1 MNLKRETERAA
12 FCDSFKLGFLRETN
26 YLKGNSEI
34 MFCNEFLQC
43 SMLW

>member
-1 MNLKRETERAA
+1 MRETERAS
-12 FCDSFKLGFLRETN
+12 FCDSFKLDFFKKENN

-43 SMLW
+43 SMFW